1 MVKTLDFFNICEKY
15 RNFFAKTI
23 DIIQIDGI
31 IKEYEIVVLG
41 EVYLV
46 GSSL

>member
-15 RNFFAKTI
+15 RIFFAKTI